1 MERVRERPKETKGT
15 ADNVKMGDTCKYK
28 IKRQRET
35 KGD

>member
-1 MERVRERPKETKGT
+1 MERVGVRPKETKGT
-15 ADNVKMGDTCKYK
+15 VDTVKMGDTSKYK